1 VARLKEEGRV
11 SIIMILHNYE
21 QVFLACDRVSMIQ
34 NGAIVLDKPTS
45 ETSVAELTEIVVN
58 EYRRAREEQ
67 HAAEA
72 ASQAAAEQSST
83 EDAAAAG

>member
-1 VARLKEEGRV
+1 
-11 SIIMILHNYE
+11 M
-21 QVFLACDRVSMIQ
+21 FLACDRVSMIQ

-72 ASQAAAEQSST
+72 AAEQSSP
-83 EDAAAAG
+83 DGSPGQG